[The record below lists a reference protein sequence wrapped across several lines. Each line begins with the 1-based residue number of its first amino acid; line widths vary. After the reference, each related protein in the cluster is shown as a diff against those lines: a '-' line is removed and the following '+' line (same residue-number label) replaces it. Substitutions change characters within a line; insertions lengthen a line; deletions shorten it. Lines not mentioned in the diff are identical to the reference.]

1 MIPNHLCLLWFTNL
15 FVCFLFAC
23 VCLCLFFVFACVGST
38 LTPLTPIPVSDVGK
52 SMLPSPSLSVLGDQQ
67 FQTGLFI
74 HYQWRSF
81 IIILFIIHW
90 FILFFIA
97 VGSGSISTVIPP
109 TDYYN
114 SASSYPQYS
123 SPYGGYSYGT
133 SGSLLTKWGTYKILF
148 IIVRNLDFKKSN
160 LAQYGPIWT
169 NLDYFGLF
177 WTT

>member
-1 MIPNHLCLLWFTNL
+1 M
-15 FVCFLFAC
+15 FV
-23 VCLCLFFVFACVGST
+23 FFVFACIGST

-74 HYQWRSF
+74 HHSLPM
-81 IIILFIIHW
+81 INIILIIQDHSYIIHS

-133 SGSLLTKWGTYKILF
+133 SGSLLTK
-148 IIVRNLDFKKSN
+148 
-160 LAQYGPIWT
+160 
-169 NLDYFGLF
+169 
-177 WTT
+177 